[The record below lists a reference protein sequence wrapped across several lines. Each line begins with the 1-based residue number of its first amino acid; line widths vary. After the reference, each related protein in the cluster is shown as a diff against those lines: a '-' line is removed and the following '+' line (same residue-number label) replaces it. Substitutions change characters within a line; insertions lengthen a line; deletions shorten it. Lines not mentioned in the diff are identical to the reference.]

1 MTTGKALDGKPY
13 AGNPHVRFDK
23 RDVASTATPRRGSL
37 LYKTIAMMLGAGALL
52 PLHADTYQ
60 FIVSGY
66 PAANESYAAASAAT
80 SLETATRSGWS
91 AASALEARYRTW
103 DESDG
108 IALRSDKYRGMMI
121 IIR

>member
-1 MTTGKALDGKPY
+1 MKK
-13 AGNPHVRFDK
+13 
-23 RDVASTATPRRGSL
+23 
-37 LYKTIAMMLGAGALL
+37 IAMMLGAAAFL

-80 SLETATRSGWS
+80 SLETATRSGRS

-108 IALRSDKYRGMMI
+108 IALRSDEYRGMMI
-121 IIR
+121 YIR

>member
-1 MTTGKALDGKPY
+1 MRKI
-13 AGNPHVRFDK
+13 V
-23 RDVASTATPRRGSL
+23 
-37 LYKTIAMMLGAGALL
+37 MMLGAAALL
-52 PLHADTYQ
+52 PLHADEYR

-103 DESDG
+103 EESDG
-108 IALRSDKYRGMMI
+108 IALRSDEYHGMMI
-121 IIR
+121 IIK

>member
-1 MTTGKALDGKPY
+1 M
-13 AGNPHVRFDK
+13 K
-23 RDVASTATPRRGSL
+23 R
-37 LYKTIAMMLGAGALL
+37 IAVILGAAALL

-60 FIVSGY
+60 FIISGD
-66 PAANESYAAASAAT
+66 PVAAATADSHSVASAAT
-80 SLETATRSGWS
+80 SLET
-91 AASALEARYRTW
+91 RYRTW